1 MTSRLDTP
9 SRPAQLSAAGELL
22 ASAAIS
28 GTLTPQTIAAAQ
40 QLAKA
45 EKAARRR
52 SAERQASP
60 KRREIQKLL
69 AHQSDASR
77 LDRIR
82 SSE

>member
-1 MTSRLDTP
+1 
-9 SRPAQLSAAGELL
+9 LL

-69 AHQSDASR
+69 AHQMPMA
-77 LDRIR
+77 I
-82 SSE
+82 E

>member
-1 MTSRLDTP
+1 
-9 SRPAQLSAAGELL
+9 LL

-82 SSE
+82 

>member
-60 KRREIQKLL
+60 NAAKSRSCLRTNPTRR
-69 AHQSDASR
+69 D
-77 LDRIR
+77 
-82 SSE
+82 